1 MSEDPRETPALDH
14 RVPDASGP
22 PAVELRGVTRTYTDQ
37 VAVRDLS
44 LRVGEGEFFSV
55 LGPSGSGKTTLLR
68 MVAGFE
74 DPDGGAILLGGRD
87 VVGVPAHRRDVNTVF
102 QSYAL
107 FPHLSVWD
115 NVAYGLRRLGL
126 RRAELRARV
135 GDYLDLV
142 QLAGYGRRR
151 PHQLSG
157 GQQQRVAIARALA
170 RRPRVLLLDEP
181 LAALDAQLRAQ
192 LRVELTRIQREVG
205 TTFLYVTHDQEEALV
220 LSHRLA
226 VLRAG
231 RVEQVGTPA
240 DVYERPVSRF
250 VAEFI
255 RSSTTGGSNVLEGT
269 VRTVT
274 GAGNAALVE
283 VSVGEGAVLAEL
295 PPGRALRRGQPVAVA
310 VRPEKARLYSAED
323 DGPPPG
329 WSRVPVRPRDTVYTG
344 AATEHLVEV
353 VGDPGATPLTV
364 FTQNTRRAGE
374 TGPGGGPVLVG
385 WEPRFSVLLADEPGR
400 GDGGAE
406 PGGRA
411 RPTAA
416 DGDPTPGS
424 APTPV
429 GATSRADVS

>member
-1 MSEDPRETPALDH
+1 MSEEPRETPARVQ
-14 RVPDASGP
+14 RVPEPSGV
-22 PAVELRGVTRTYTDQ
+22 PAVELRGVTRSYADQ
-37 VAVRDLS
+37 VAVRELS

-87 VVGVPAHRRDVNTVF
+87 VVGVPAYRRDVNTVF

-126 RRAELRARV
+126 RRAELRTRV
-135 GDYLDLV
+135 GDYLELV

-240 DVYERPVSRF
+240 DVYERPASRF

-274 GAGNAALVE
+274 TAGDVATVE
-283 VSVGEGAVLAEL
+283 VAVGEGSVLAEL
-295 PPGRALRRGQPVAVA
+295 PPNRALRRGQPVAVA
-310 VRPEKARLYSAED
+310 VRPEKARLYAGED
-323 DGPPPG
+323 AGPPSG
-329 WSRVPVRPRDTVYTG
+329 WSRVPVRLRDTVYTG

-353 VGDPGATPLTV
+353 VGAPGALLTV

-374 TGPGGGPVLVG
+374 AEPGGGPVLAG
-385 WEPRFSVLLADEPGR
+385 WEPRFSVLLDDDPSGDASSEPS
-400 GDGGAE
+400 GA
-406 PGGRA
+406 A
-411 RPTAA
+411 RPPAA
-416 DGDPTPGS
+416 ETGLTPGS
-424 APTPV
+424 APDPV
-429 GATSRADVS
+429 GVTARSDVR